1 MHQLFAVV
9 VYLYVSFFLSSAM
22 KHEACTPPIGEI
34 AFGAAQDWTVSSR
47 LLQLRT
53 EDQAERQP
61 GEEFDLER
69 MIVEDREHRIEVMGY
84 LEAGQVNRPDDLL
97 HAALIFQHGDCP
109 AHYALAA
116 QLAERAAKQER
127 PDAYWL
133 YAAATD
139 RYLLSIGRLQRYG
152 MQYNASPDG
161 QIFLC
166 PIDTNFPDEERLKI
180 GVVTLAE
187 AHETAAEI
195 YAFAHNG
202 QPPPDRSTE
211 PYGQLQTF
219 VNRLLAW
226 RNCYIG

>member
-1 MHQLFAVV
+1 MQPLITLAVLIYTSIFSTV
-9 VYLYVSFFLSSAM
+9 LHTPS
-22 KHEACTPPIGEI
+22 CTPPVGEI
-34 AFGAAQDWTVSSR
+34 AFGAEQDWVISGR
-47 LLQLRT
+47 LAQLRST
-53 EDQAERQP
+53 DQAERQP

-69 MIVEDREHRIEVMGY
+69 MIVEDRERRIEVMGY

-109 AHYALAA
+109 AHYTLAA

-133 YAAATD
+133 YAAAID

-166 PIDTNFPDEERLKI
+166 PVNTDFPDEERLKI
-180 GVVTLAE
+180 GLVTLAE

-195 YAFAHNG
+195 YAFTHNG
-202 QPPPDRSTE
+202 QPPPDRSTD
-211 PYGQLQTF
+211 PYGQLRTF